1 MKKNQGRKEKELLVQ
16 NSPVAVTLEEYITQE
31 WFRMVE
37 EDEDEEEELYP
48 WNVIVVDMECRSG
61 ASK

>member
-37 EDEDEEEELYP
+37 EDEDEEEELYS
-48 WNVIVVDMECRSG
+48 WNVIVDMECRSG